1 MIHGHSHVEV
11 EVRVYAQD
19 HRNLRGVRLLG
30 ADRRHLISSLRSVAI
45 SFHPR
50 SGRERTIL

>member
-1 MIHGHSHVEV
+1 MVHAHGHVELEMCV
-11 EVRVYAQD
+11 HAHD
-19 HRNLRGVRLLG
+19 HRNLSVSGLSAPIMVM
-30 ADRRHLISSLRSVAI
+30 SSAPFAVAS